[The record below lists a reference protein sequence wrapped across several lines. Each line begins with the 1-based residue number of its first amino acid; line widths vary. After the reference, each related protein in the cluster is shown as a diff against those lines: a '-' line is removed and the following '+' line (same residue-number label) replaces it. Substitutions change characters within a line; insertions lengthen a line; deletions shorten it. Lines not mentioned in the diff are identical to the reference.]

1 MEMQPVNPSKS
12 QDAFFELG
20 AAPESLINQC
30 LHVKHKLIEGCAAA
44 AAASVILLPDF
55 SALVFA
61 L

>member
-12 QDAFFELG
+12 QDALFELG

-44 AAASVILLPDF
+44 ASVILLPDF